1 MYRHLLQLA
10 VPSLLALV
18 LAVPAQAAPGVW
30 TSSGPEGGTILEIA
44 VDPAQ
49 PATVFL
55 GAQSAVHKSTDTGLT
70 WTTLNVAPYAAVLNR
85 LRMSPHDGDLLLVTN
100 FWQIFRST
108 DGGSNW
114 SALAGGLPVPGGFSE
129 LAFDPTTPG
138 RVWASGSAGFWQ
150 SLDDGDTWTQLPATG
165 LTSMPLHVV
174 ADPHVPGR
182 LLGSYGEE
190 LFRSTDAGA
199 TWTAATGL
207 PGSGYYINGAFAFT
221 STPGMVLVG
230 TQGSIFRSVDG
241 GASFSLLAAVDL
253 PQVGA
258 IRRIQAHPSDPSVWW
273 IATNVGLARTND
285 GGMSYSVVGQGIRPV
300 AGGSY
305 DNGVNAL
312 FVRPDDVNTLYAGAD
327 FTGFYVT
334 HDGGTSWS
342 RRNTG
347 LRQAAIRA
355 LAVHPTQPLWVY
367 AGYGD
372 AFYTPSDGLFRS
384 VDRGDSWFSASPTLE
399 ASGLRSLLI
408 DPNTTSSPFTTTM
421 YAAGYGQLL
430 ISLSGN
436 IRDGNAG
443 IFKSTDGGATWSTID
458 NGIPFDTDLG
468 YRRSHFIIARTVV
481 ADPTSG
487 GPPGGTGPLQTL
499 YLSGSGSIS
508 YDYNTGAPT
517 VRAARIYKSTDAGAN
532 WTASDTG
539 LPIPLF
545 DTSTQTVFSVIAVP
559 LVIDP
564 VTPGTLYVGTST
576 AGYEPGYPYPL
587 VSQGVLNGV
596 FKSTDGGATW
606 VHSSNGLPRLNPA
619 DPDSAQRSVL
629 ALALAPSLPSRLYAA
644 THNLL
649 GDSVIFRSDDAGA
662 SWYEANNGIA
672 PQSDIRALIVDP
684 TDPDIA
690 YAGSTGSETNPG
702 GVYRTTDG
710 GQTWTS
716 YSIGLPPSAASALEL
731 DLSGAVPRLYAG
743 TRHGVFSIDQVPDED
758 ADGVP
763 STIESGAPS
772 GGDGNGDGIPD
783 TVQAQVASLL
793 DAGDG
798 AGRGGDRY
806 ITIEVEPLQ
815 GACARLE
822 NAHALPASAFPVDTG
837 HDYPLGL
844 VRLDLGNCTQ
854 ARLRLHYHGAGFGAG
869 WRFRVFAP
877 LTPEA
882 THTYAWRDLPF
893 TRDGNTWTVILTDN
907 QLGDLRATEN
917 AMLFQGGVAL
927 SESIFANGFEP

>member
-1 MYRHLLQLA
+1 MRAQLHRLMFLA
-10 VPSLLALV
+10 VILTTGPALAG
-18 LAVPAQAAPGVW
+18 PGVW
-30 TSSGPEGGTILEIA
+30 TSGGPEGGTIYDLA
-44 VDPAQ
+44 VHPSQ
-49 PATVFL
+49 PDTIFL
-55 GAQSAVHKSTDTGLT
+55 GALTGIYKSTDTGAT
-70 WTTLNVAPYAAVLNR
+70 WIPLNPAPYSAI
-85 LRMSPHDGDLLLVTN
+85 LRSLRVSPHDSQLLMVSSDSQLL
-100 FWQIFRST
+100 RST
-108 DGGSNW
+108 DGGDNW
-114 SALAGGLPVPGGFSE
+114 TPLDGGLPLPTSFSDI
-129 LAFDPTTPG
+129 AFDPVVPG
-138 RVWASGSAGFWQ
+138 RVWAVAWPTAVWQ
-150 SLDDGDTWTQLPATG
+150 SLDNGDTWTALAGTG
-165 LTSMPLHVV
+165 LPQAPYNIK
-174 ADPHVPGR
+174 ADPHVAGR
-182 LLGSYGEE
+182 LLGTVGTDLY
-190 LFRSTDAGA
+190 RSTDGGA
-199 TWTAATGL
+199 SWTPATGL
-207 PGSGYYINGAFAFT
+207 PGTYQLREAFT
-221 STPGMVLVG
+221 FTGTPGTVLVG
-230 TQGSIFRSVDG
+230 SGREVYRSVDAGASFTPVGPIDLPLSGAIRVIQPHPANPDVWWLAVRAGLVRTDDG
-241 GASFSLLAAVDL
+241 GASYSI
-253 PQVGA
+253 VGA
-258 IRRIQAHPSDPSVWW
+258 
-273 IATNVGLARTND
+273 
-285 GGMSYSVVGQGIRPV
+285 GIRPV
-300 AGGSY
+300 AGGTY
-305 DNGVNAL
+305 DNGVSAL
-312 FVRPDDVNTLYAGAD
+312 YVRPDDVGTIYAGAD
-327 FTGFYVT
+327 YTGFYVT
-334 HDGGTSWS
+334 HDGGTTWL

-347 LRQAAIRA
+347 IQHAPIRA

-372 AFYTPSDGLFRS
+372 AFDTPSDGLFRS

-421 YAAGYGQLL
+421 YAAGYGQPL

-517 VRAARIYKSTDAGAN
+517 VLAARIYKSTDAGAN

-564 VTPGTLYVGTST
+564 VTPTTLYVGTST
-576 AGYEPGYPYPL
+576 GSYVPGYPYPL